1 MRRIQKGITTILKT
15 GILVAATLPQMPS
28 NAASPQGSQ
37 FGPGNPFYAASTLP
51 LQAPPFD
58 KIKDSDYQPALDAGM
73 AQHLEEVR
81 TIAENPGSP
90 TFENTLVALEKSG
103 QLFHRVSLVF
113 NAVTGANLS
122 PELEKLQEI
131 EAPKFAAHRDAIFL
145 DSKLFHRVETI
156 YKQRESLK
164 LDPESLRLVE
174 YYYQQFVHAGA
185 NLSDAEKT
193 ELKKLNEEESTL
205 SAAFST
211 KLLAATKAAAY
222 VTADKNALAG
232 FSESRL
238 KGAAQAA
245 KDRKLEG
252 YVIPL

>member
-1 MRRIQKGITTILKT
+1 
-15 GILVAATLPQMPS
+15 
-28 NAASPQGSQ
+28 
-37 FGPGNPFYAASTLP
+37 
-51 LQAPPFD
+51 
-58 KIKDSDYQPALDAGM
+58 
-73 AQHLEEVR
+73 
-81 TIAENPGSP
+81 IAENPGSP

-131 EAPKFAAHRDAIFL
+131 EAPKLAAHKDAIFL

-156 YKQRESLK
+156 YKQRGSLK

-174 YYYQQFVHAGA
+174 YYYQLFVIAGA
-185 NLSDAEKT
+185 NLSPEDKA

-211 KLLAATKAAAY
+211 
-222 VTADKNALAG
+222 N
-232 FSESRL
+232 
-238 KGAAQAA
+238 
-245 KDRKLEG
+245 
-252 YVIPL
+252 